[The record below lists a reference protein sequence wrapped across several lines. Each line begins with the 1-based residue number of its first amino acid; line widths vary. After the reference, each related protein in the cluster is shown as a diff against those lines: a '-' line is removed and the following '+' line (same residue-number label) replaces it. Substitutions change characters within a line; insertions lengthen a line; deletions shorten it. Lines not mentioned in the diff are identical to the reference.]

1 MMTEPLPV
9 GVGPAEL
16 TEALRRASALADQA
30 SVREI
35 TVENAHSTILSRI
48 FRLRLTYD
56 RITPDAPGSVILK
69 TGLPE
74 RIGSGW
80 NAGRQEVA
88 FYTEVAATMALP
100 LVPRCFEAHWD
111 AETET
116 WRLILEDL
124 TESHYIAT
132 VWPLPPTMEQCAKIV
147 RRRARFHAAWWDDA
161 RLGKLVGNV
170 PDANAV
176 ANLLQT

>member
-35 TVENAHSTILSRI
+35 TVQNAHSTILSRI

-74 RIGSGW
+74 RNGQCRS
-80 NAGRQEVA
+80 RQVMGGA
-88 FYTEVAATMALP
+88 HY
-100 LVPRCFEAHWD
+100 VPYGE
-111 AETET
+111 
-116 WRLILEDL
+116 
-124 TESHYIAT
+124 
-132 VWPLPPTMEQCAKIV
+132 
-147 RRRARFHAAWWDDA
+147 
-161 RLGKLVGNV
+161 
-170 PDANAV
+170 
-176 ANLLQT
+176 